1 MNTNRL
7 QQIQELDKPKSTST
21 FNKSSP
27 IKTRASP
34 EGNFVGQYITETV
47 TVQNNYQNSNLSTSA
62 KVRESE
68 DFIDPALTSLV
79 NSLMDQVSDKNSFA
93 KTHKVKETKLQKF
106 SSPFLMKNSL
116 NSSLVSTSASDEGN
130 SCERSSSNV
139 SWKARRS
146 DSLAE
151 LQSVQRRDSN
161 PTTEITKPL
170 FRIPEQSPNAIIECM
185 MHAAIISE
193 SQFGYKPEISQEANC
208 HNLNVKKPVP
218 NKYKTEI
225 CRNWEIEGRCRFG
238 DECTFAHGDRELH
251 KKSSMPSNYK
261 TKICKQFTEE
271 PYYCPY
277 GEKCQFLHLSFSTET
292 KGSKRQLKY
301 SEMLSE
307 TCKQMEKKLMHMNN
321 FEDVELPISV
331 FKNSRLS
338 IFKELTDNCTED
350 DEEIK
355 DQQKSSEAENPAK
368 KSTLN
373 KKSREFFMPQRKAS
387 GVSMCANGVDKSLRS
402 H

>member
-1 MNTNRL
+1 MKNTRL
-7 QQIQELDKPKSTST
+7 QQIQELDKPKSTS
-21 FNKSSP
+21 NLKSSSLL
-27 IKTRASP
+27 KSRTFP
-34 EGNFVGQYITETV
+34 EGNHTGKFVTETV

-62 KVRESE
+62 NVKESE

-79 NSLMDQVSDKNSFA
+79 NSLMEQVSDKNSLT
-93 KTHKVKETKLQKF
+93 KSHKNKETKLQKF

-116 NSSLVSTSASDEGN
+116 NSSLVSTSASDDWN

-151 LQSVQRRDSN
+151 IQSVQRRDSN
-161 PTTEITKPL
+161 PATEITKPL
-170 FRIPEQSPNAIIECM
+170 FRIPEQTPNAIIEWM
-185 MHAAIISE
+185 VHAAIISE
-193 SQFGYKPEISQEANC
+193 SQFGYTTESAQETNSFG
-208 HNLNVKKPVP
+208 LNIKKPVP

-225 CRNWEIEGRCRFG
+225 CRNWEVEGYCRFG

-251 KKSSMPSNYK
+251 RRSSMPANYK

-277 GEKCQFLHLSFSTET
+277 GEKCQFLHLTFSTEAQGT
-292 KGSKRQLKY
+292 KRQLKY

-321 FEDVELPISV
+321 FEDLDLPIPV

-338 IFKELTDNCTED
+338 VFKELTDNCTED
-350 DEEIK
+350 DEEFK
-355 DQQKSSEAENPAK
+355 DQQKSSETSIQSK

-373 KKSREFFMPQRKAS
+373 KGSREFFMPQRKAS
-387 GVSMCANGVDKSLRS
+387 EVSMCADGVDKSLRS